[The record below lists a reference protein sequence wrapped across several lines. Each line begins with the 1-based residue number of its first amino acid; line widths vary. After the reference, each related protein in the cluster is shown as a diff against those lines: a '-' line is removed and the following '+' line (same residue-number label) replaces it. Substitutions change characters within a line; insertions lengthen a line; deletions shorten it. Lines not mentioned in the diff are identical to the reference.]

1 MSVAKVVEIKSSS
14 TKSFDDAIKD
24 GLARTS
30 ETINNIQ
37 SAWINEQEVIVT
49 PKGEVKEY
57 RVLMKVTFIVQS

>member
-24 GLARTS
+24 GLARAS

-37 SAWINEQEVIVT
+37 SAWINEQEVIVS